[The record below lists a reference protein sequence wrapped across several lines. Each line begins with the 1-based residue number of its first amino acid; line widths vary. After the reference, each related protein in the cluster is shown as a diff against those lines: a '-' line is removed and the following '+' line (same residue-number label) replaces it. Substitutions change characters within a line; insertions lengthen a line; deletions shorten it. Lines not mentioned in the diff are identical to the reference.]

1 MPRFSFVLTGGSIV
15 NTCTAGF
22 GFGRASRFTAN
33 IKCRA
38 PRWRSPRR
46 GVERDKRKRN
56 KKPALQFRGSIPPQ
70 IPAPWFSNS
79 ASAWTGRASR
89 RQRLFVFVVIENHA
103 RRDFLRFNDLGVIQP
118 QVKRVGFLVH
128 VQSHILPSILRSKNT
143 LTTRFGSTVLFT
155 ATRKHSSAK
164 FRNSPKTATMRV
176 YTPMMHWSFSFMSK
190 RLTILPDSARR
201 PYSAFEFSMPRKST
215 SKPRDLQQVTGL
227 ISRRS

>member
-1 MPRFSFVLTGGSIV
+1 MV

-56 KKPALQFRGSIPPQ
+56 KSPRFSSVVLYRLKFQRRGFQ
-70 IPAPWFSNS
+70 
-79 ASAWTGRASR
+79 SR
-89 RQRLFVFVVIENHA
+89 RPLGQVERLDANDFFFFVVIENYA
-103 RRDFLRFNDLGVIQP
+103 GRDFLRFNDLGVIQP